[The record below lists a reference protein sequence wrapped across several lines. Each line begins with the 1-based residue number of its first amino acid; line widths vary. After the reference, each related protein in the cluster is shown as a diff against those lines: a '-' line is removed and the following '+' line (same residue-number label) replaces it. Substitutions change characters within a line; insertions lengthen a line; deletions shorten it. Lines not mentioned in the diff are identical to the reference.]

1 MLPTS
6 KLGKAIL
13 GIVTIVCIY
22 LTYNSLLA
30 EQLANKEIDQFH
42 TDCVEGS
49 DCYYIEL
56 TMYNNPSWSYDKA
69 EDYVFL
75 SDSLFNAKYYDKD

>member
-1 MLPTS
+1 MLPNS

-13 GIVTIVCIY
+13 GIATIVLGY
-22 LTYNSLLA
+22 LAYNSLLA
-30 EQLANKEIDQFH
+30 EQSANEKVNQFH
-42 TDCVEGS
+42 TDCVKGS

-75 SDSLFNAKYYDKD
+75 NDSTFNMKYNEK

>member
-13 GIVTIVCIY
+13 GIATIVCIY
-22 LTYNSLLA
+22 LAYNSLLA
-30 EQLANKEIDQFH
+30 EQQDNKKINEFH
-42 TDCVEGS
+42 TDCVEGT

-75 SDSLFNAKYYDKD
+75 DSSSFNAKYNEK

>member
-13 GIVTIVCIY
+13 GIATIVCIY
-22 LTYNSLLA
+22 LAYNSLLA
-30 EQLANKEIDQFH
+30 EQLANEKVDQFH

-56 TMYNNPSWSYDKA
+56 TMYNHPSWSYDKA
-69 EDYVFL
+69 EDYIFL
-75 SDSLFNAKYYDKD
+75 SDSLFNAKYDEK

>member
-22 LTYNSLLA
+22 FVYNSLLA
-30 EQLANKEIDQFH
+30 EQLANEKVNGFY

-75 SDSLFNAKYYDKD
+75 SDSLFNVKYNEK

>member
-1 MLPTS
+1 MLPNS
-6 KLGKAIL
+6 KIGKAIL

-22 LTYNSLLA
+22 LAYNSLLA

-56 TMYNNPSWSYDKA
+56 TMYNHPSWSYDKA
-69 EDYVFL
+69 KDYVFL
-75 SDSLFNAKYYDKD
+75 SDSLFNMKYNEK

>member
-13 GIVTIVCIY
+13 CIVTIACMY
-22 LTYNSLLA
+22 FAYKSLLA
-30 EQLANKEIDQFH
+30 EQLANEEIDQFH

-56 TMYNNPSWSYDKA
+56 AMYNHPSWSYDKA

-75 SDSLFNAKYYDKD
+75 SDSLFNVKYNEK

>member
-13 GIVTIVCIY
+13 CIVAIVCIY
-22 LTYNSLLA
+22 FAYNSLLA
-30 EQLANKEIDQFH
+30 EQLANKQIDEFH

-56 TMYNNPSWSYDKA
+56 TMYNHPSWSYDKA

>member
-13 GIVTIVCIY
+13 GIVTIICIY

-75 SDSLFNAKYYDKD
+75 DDSSFNMKYNEK